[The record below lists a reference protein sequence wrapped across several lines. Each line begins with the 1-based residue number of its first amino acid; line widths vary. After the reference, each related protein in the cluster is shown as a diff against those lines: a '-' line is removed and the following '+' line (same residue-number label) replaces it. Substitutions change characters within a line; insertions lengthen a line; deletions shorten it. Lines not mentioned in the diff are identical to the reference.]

1 MTTQGKSSGYHD
13 SPAGR
18 HAIVIGG
25 SMAGLLAARVL
36 SRHFDQVTLIDRD
49 QFPDAPVFRKGV
61 PQSRHLH
68 VLLAKGRLQLDRFFP
83 GFTEEMVGAGAVML
97 TFPKDA
103 LWLTA
108 AGWSQR
114 FDTGL
119 PILSS
124 SRELLE
130 WTVRRR
136 LAAVGRVRFVEET
149 DVTGLT
155 ATADGSAVTGVTLR
169 SRADGGSEEMAA
181 DLVVDASG
189 RTSHAPRWLEELGYE
204 PPAETRITSFLG
216 YASRLYAIPKD
227 FHADWTVLF
236 LQGRPPEH
244 ARGAGL
250 FPIEGGRWIVT
261 VAGAARDYP
270 PTDGQGFLDFAAS
283 LRTPIL
289 YETIKNAEPL
299 TPIHGYQRTE
309 NQRRHFER
317 LRRRPERFLVT
328 GDAACAFNPIY
339 GQGMTVAADDAMA
352 LHRCL
357 REATTRRGGDLTGLA
372 ARFQRAVAKSNAA
385 AWLVATGE
393 DLRYPTTEGAR
404 PDLAG
409 RLVHRYMDRVVAAA
423 TWNPHVN
430 RAFAEVVNLLASPYS
445 LFRPDILLPALRS
458 RAGGRLSEPPTST
471 APQVRTAPVAAGA
484 ASP

>member
-1 MTTQGKSSGYHD
+1 
-13 SPAGR
+13 
-18 HAIVIGG
+18 
-25 SMAGLLAARVL
+25 LL
-36 SRHFDQVTLIDRD
+36 
-49 QFPDAPVFRKGV
+49 
-61 PQSRHLH
+61 
-68 VLLAKGRLQLDRFFP
+68 
-83 GFTEEMVGAGAVML
+83 L
-97 TFPKDA
+97 TFPRDA

-114 FDTGL
+114 FDNGL
-119 PILSS
+119 PMLSS

-136 LAAVGRVRFVEET
+136 IAASGRVRFVEES

-155 ATADGSAVTGVTLR
+155 ATADSSAVTGVRLR
-169 SRADGGSEEMAA
+169 SRADRDEEEMAA

-189 RTSHAPRWLEELGYE
+189 RSSHAPRWLEAMGYE
-204 PPAETRITSFLG
+204 PPEETRITSFLG
-216 YASRLYAIPKD
+216 YASRLYAIPQD
-227 FHADWTVLF
+227 FHADWKLLF
-236 LQGRPPEH
+236 LQGQPPEH
-244 ARGAGL
+244 VRGGGL

-261 VAGAARDYP
+261 IAGAARDYP
-270 PTDGQGFLDFAAS
+270 PTDEQGFLEFAQG

-289 YETIKNAEPL
+289 YDTIKDAEPL

-317 LRRRPERFLVT
+317 LKRRPERFLVT

-357 REATTRRGGDLTGLA
+357 REAATHRGGDLTGLA
-372 ARFQRAVAKSNAA
+372 ERFQRAVAKSNAA

-409 RLVHRYMDRVVAAA
+409 RVVHRYMDRVVTAA

-445 LFRPDILLPALRS
+445 LFRPDILLPALRG
-458 RAGGRLSEPPTST
+458 RADGTLTEPPTT
-471 APQVRTAPVAAGA
+471 TLPAEERAPVGAGA
-484 ASP
+484 P